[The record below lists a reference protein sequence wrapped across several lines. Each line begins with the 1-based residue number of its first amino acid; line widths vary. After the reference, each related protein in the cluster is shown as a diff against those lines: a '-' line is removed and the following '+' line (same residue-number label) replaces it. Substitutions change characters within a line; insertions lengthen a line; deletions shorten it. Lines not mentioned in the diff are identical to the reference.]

1 MRWNRYYAAY
11 RIWCS
16 TFRCACW
23 EPVPDA
29 EDATQEILIK
39 IMTHLASFRQES
51 SPVNLGHADRD
62 KPLAEFSK
70 RDVLSRSLSFET
82 YGADI
87 VSGKEKD
94 IPDRSAGVERQ
105 LLEQELKYS
114 CTNVMLQCLDAES
127 RCIYILG
134 TMFRLNSIIAAEIL
148 DTTPQAYRQ
157 KLSRIRKKMAQFL
170 NGYCGLSGTG
180 ACSCARRVD
189 YAIENHR
196 IDPKNLVYN
205 TMKQCNREDILRCA
219 GAMEELDE
227 LSQIFAGLPAY
238 RSAESTAGWIRKLV
252 ASDHFRTIL
261 HPKGETV

>member
-1 MRWNRYYAAY
+1 MFSHAA
-11 RIWCS
+11 
-16 TFRCACW
+16 
-23 EPVPDA
+23 
-29 EDATQEILIK
+29 
-39 IMTHLASFRQES
+39 
-51 SPVNLGHADRD
+51 
-62 KPLAEFSK
+62 
-70 RDVLSRSLSFET
+70 LSFET